1 MSSVS
6 SVSKKKSALYLITLL
21 VVVSTGL
28 VFSGYGA
35 YTYHWQ
41 KEQLEREIIGQTE
54 ESAARLSGTL
64 ASYIES
70 YQVNDYDKH
79 VAHEIRTHN
88 HSALSAIVV
97 DDYKMGEIT
106 GQKVYTSGWQR
117 TPEGVVSIEDEA
129 ASSSRLQG
137 RNVYLAELEI
147 TSSAG
152 EPLGRVRVY
161 ADDRALRNRSQALLV
176 QIVVSMLALL
186 LVLTLVL
193 VLLLKQLFIRPLRA
207 LAETVDQQGHKGIP
221 KLVGPV
227 SPFREMSQ
235 LTDAMEQMLQTISR
249 TQQELQ
255 QEHEYLEN
263 IVEGTR
269 AGTWSWNIQ
278 TGATVFNER
287 WAGMIG
293 YTLAELEPVSIDTWL
308 SLIHPDDLSR
318 SEVLLKKHFSGENDY
333 YECEVRMRHKQGHWI
348 WVQDRGRVASWQP
361 DGQPLEM
368 YGTHLD
374 ITEIKEYQDQ
384 LRQIAHYDMLTG
396 LPNRVLLFD
405 RLGYALEKMRQ
416 EHRDLAVFFIDLDGF
431 KEVNDNHG
439 HDAGDFLLKEIARRL
454 SSVMRV
460 EDTLARLGGDEFVA
474 VLPGIRGRDQ
484 LEPILNRM
492 LQEMN
497 RVVVMIDG
505 TELKVTASIG
515 VGLYAGEQDVSVN
528 QLVTQADQAM
538 YQAKMQGKN
547 SYCFFDTASCSS

>member
-6 SVSKKKSALYLITLL
+6 IVPQKKSALYLITLL
-21 VVVSTGL
+21 VVVSAGL

-35 YTYHWQ
+35 FTYHWQ
-41 KEQLEREIIGQTE
+41 QEQLEREIIGQTE
-54 ESAARLSGTL
+54 ESAVRLAGTL

-106 GQKVYTSGWQR
+106 GDKVYTSGWQR
-117 TPEGVVSIEDEA
+117 TREGVVSIDSETASAANLARQNSYYSELNITGSQGEA
-129 ASSSRLQG
+129 
-137 RNVYLAELEI
+137 
-147 TSSAG
+147 
-152 EPLGRVRVY
+152 LGRVRVY
-161 ADDRALRNRSQALLV
+161 ASDRELKKRSMGLLI
-176 QIVVSMLALL
+176 QIVISMLLL
-186 LVLTLVL
+186 SLVLSLVL
-193 VLLLKQLFIRPLRA
+193 VLLLKHLFIRPLRT
-207 LAETVDQQGHKGIP
+207 LAEAVDQQDGSTIP
-221 KLVGPV
+221 QLKVEPV
-227 SPFREMSQ
+227 SPYREISR
-235 LTDAMEQMLQTISR
+235 LTDAMGQMLRTISQ
-249 TQQELQ
+249 TQHDLQ
-255 QEHEYLEN
+255 REHEYLEN

-278 TGATVFNER
+278 TGVTVYNER
-287 WAGMIG
+287 WAEMVG
-293 YTLAELEPVSIDTWL
+293 YTLSELEPVSIETWKTL
-308 SLIHPDDLSR
+308 AHPEDLKR
-318 SEVLLKKHFSGENDY
+318 SALLLEKHFSGENDF

-348 WVQDRGRVASWQP
+348 WVQDRGRVASWQA

-368 YGTHLD
+368 FGTHLE
-374 ITEIKEYQDQ
+374 ITEIKEYQEQ
-384 LRQIAHYDMLTG
+384 LRHIAHYDMLTG

-405 RLGYALEKMRQ
+405 RLRSALEHTRQ
-416 EHRDLAVFFIDLDGF
+416 ERRDLAVFFIDLDGF
-431 KEVNDNHG
+431 KEVNDEHG
-439 HDAGDFLLKEIARRL
+439 HDAGDFLLVEIANRL
-454 SSVMRV
+454 TSVLRT

-474 VLPGIRGRDQ
+474 VLPGIRGREQ

-497 RVVVMIDG
+497 RSVVMSEG

-515 VGLYAGEQDVSVN
+515 VSLFAGEREVSVN

-547 SYCFFDTASCSS
+547 SFCFSEPFDRA

>member
-207 LAETVDQQGHKGIP
+207 LAETVDQQGHNGIP

-293 YTLAELEPVSIDTWL
+293 YTLAELEPVSIDTML